1 MISET
6 RETILTTYKAN
17 IKPHNDNFNSNAN
30 SCSFRHQKDMQ
41 VLRHIRTYGD
51 VISI

>member
-6 RETILTTYKAN
+6 SETIIRKNKAN
-17 IKPHNDNFNSNAN
+17 IKTHNDNFNSNAN

-41 VLRHIRTYGD
+41 VLRHFRTYGD
-51 VISI
+51 VSI